1 MLVGIGMVGVC
12 LGIIALL
19 YGVMQKMK
27 AGRVADAPLAST
39 GDVSRRGR
47 EVAGPK
53 GQISAQG
60 NVVCQQPL
68 IAPFSGQPCLYYR
81 IKCTAKW
88 KDGDRHKEKVLDDT
102 KMAAQFAID
111 DGSGPVWIDAREG
124 GDFEP
129 SQRKSETKG
138 TGLIGGITGTDLVFG
153 SYRVNTPMLDLGTK
167 YEVEEDIM
175 PVVPRMYAC
184 GKLADQGGAIG
195 APGWRQ
201 LILSAKS
208 RDELLAAATKTAKM
222 ALIGGAASFVVGSG
236 MAAVGQFVLSHDE
249 PEAAAAAA
257 TADPASKASPPAGV
271 AATTTATSTATAPA
285 DTATAG
291 TTKTT
296 GAITPK
302 AGAAVKP
309 TTTATAAK
317 SGATAT
323 ASASAS
329 ASAKPAASAPAKK

>member
-1 MLVGIGMVGVC
+1 MLVGIGMLVVA
-12 LGIIALL
+12 LGIIGLI
-19 YGVMQKMK
+19 YGVFQKVK
-27 AGRVADAPLAST
+27 AGRVMDAPLAST
-39 GDVSRRGR
+39 GDVTRRGR

-88 KDGDRHKEKVLDDT
+88 KDGDTHKEKILDDT

-111 DGSGPVWIDAREG
+111 DGSGPVWVDAREG

-138 TGLIGGITGTDLVFG
+138 TGLIGGITGADLTFG
-153 SYRVNTPMLDLGTK
+153 QYRVNTPMLDIGTK
-167 YEVEEDIM
+167 YEVEEDIL

-184 GKLADQGGAIG
+184 GKIADQGGAIG
-195 APGWRQ
+195 APGWRS

-208 RDELLAAATKTAKM
+208 RDELLASAMKTAKM
-222 ALIGGAASFVVGSG
+222 ALIGGAVACFVGSG
-236 MAAVGQFVLSHDE
+236 MAAVGQFVFHDDE
-249 PEAAAAAA
+249 PKATAAAS
-257 TADPASKASPPAGV
+257 ADPASKASPPPTVAATATASAADTAV
-271 AATTTATSTATAPA
+271 PAATTTV
-285 DTATAG
+285 G

-296 GAITPK
+296 GAMTK

-309 TTTATAAK
+309 ATSTATKPSAT
-317 SGATAT
+317 ATAT
-323 ASASAS
+323 ASA
-329 ASAKPAASAPAKK
+329 KPATSAPAKK

>member
-1 MLVGIGMVGVC
+1 MLVGIGMLVVA
-12 LGIIALL
+12 LGIIGLI
-19 YGVMQKMK
+19 YGVFQKVK
-27 AGRVADAPLAST
+27 AGRVMDAPLAAT
-39 GDVSRRGR
+39 GDVTRRGR

-88 KDGDRHKEKVLDDT
+88 KDGDTHKEKILDDT
-102 KMAAQFAID
+102 KMAAQFSID

-184 GKLADQGGAIG
+184 GKIADQGGAIG
-195 APGWRQ
+195 APGWRS

-208 RDELLAAATKTAKM
+208 RDELLASATKTAKM
-222 ALIGGAASFVVGSG
+222 ALIGGAAAFVVGSG
-236 MAAVGQFVLSHDE
+236 MAALGQFVFHDAS
-249 PEAAAAAA
+249 EASASAAPS
-257 TADPASKASPPAGV
+257 ADPASKASPPASV
-271 AATTTATSTATAPA
+271 AATATTTAPAESASAAT
-285 DTATAG
+285 G

-296 GAITPK
+296 GAITK

-309 TTTATAAK
+309 TTKAT
-317 SGATAT
+317 TT
-323 ASASAS
+323 TSA
-329 ASAKPAASAPAKK
+329 AKPAASAPAKK

>member
-1 MLVGIGMVGVC
+1 MVGIGMIIVC
-12 LGIIALL
+12 LGIIALIF
-19 YGVMQKMK
+19 GVMQKMK
-27 AGRVADAPLAST
+27 AGRVMDAPLAST
-39 GDVSRRGR
+39 GDVTRRGR

-81 IKCTAKW
+81 IKCTARW
-88 KDGDRHKEKVLDDT
+88 KDGDKHKEKVLDDT

-138 TGLIGGITGTDLVFG
+138 TGLLGGITGAELVFG
-153 SYRVNTPMLDLGTK
+153 QYRVNTPMLDIGTK

-184 GKLADQGGAIG
+184 GKLADQGGAI
-195 APGWRQ
+195 ASPSWRQ
-201 LILSAKS
+201 LILSSKS
-208 RDELLAAATKTAKM
+208 RDDLLAAATKTAKM
-222 ALIGGAASFVVGSG
+222 CLIGGAAAFVVGSG
-236 MAAVGQFVLSHDE
+236 VAAVGQFVMAHDE
-249 PEAAAAAA
+249 PTAAASA
-257 TADPASKASPPAGV
+257 TADPAAKAAPAASV
-271 AATTTATSTATAPA
+271 AATTTASAAAPA

-296 GAITPK
+296 GAVTTGATK
-302 AGAAVKP
+302 AAGGKP
-309 TTTATAAK
+309 AT
-317 SGATAT
+317 TAT
-323 ASASAS
+323 ASAKATASAP
-329 ASAKPAASAPAKK
+329 ASAKPAASAAPKK

>member
-1 MLVGIGMVGVC
+1 MLVGIGMVVVC

-27 AGRVADAPLAST
+27 AGRVTDAPLAST

-47 EVAGPK
+47 ELAGPK

-60 NVVCQQPL
+60 NVICPQPL

-88 KDGDRHKEKVLDDT
+88 KDGDRHKEKILDDT

-167 YEVEEDIM
+167 YEVEEDIL
-175 PVVPRMYAC
+175 PVVPRVYAC

-195 APGWRQ
+195 SPSWRQ

-208 RDELLAAATKTAKM
+208 RDELLSAATKTAKM
-222 ALIGGAASFVVGSG
+222 ALIGGAAAFVVGSG
-236 MAAVGQFVLSHDE
+236 MAAVGQFVFHDE
-249 PEAAAAAA
+249 EPKAQAAASAAPEAKAAPAA
-257 TADPASKASPPAGV
+257 SV
-271 AATTTATSTATAPA
+271 AATTTATAPA
-285 DTATAG
+285 ESATVG

-296 GAITPK
+296 GAVAPK

-309 TTTATAAK
+309 TTATSAKTAA
-317 SGATAT
+317 ST
-323 ASASAS
+323 
-329 ASAKPAASAPAKK
+329 SAKPAASAAPKK